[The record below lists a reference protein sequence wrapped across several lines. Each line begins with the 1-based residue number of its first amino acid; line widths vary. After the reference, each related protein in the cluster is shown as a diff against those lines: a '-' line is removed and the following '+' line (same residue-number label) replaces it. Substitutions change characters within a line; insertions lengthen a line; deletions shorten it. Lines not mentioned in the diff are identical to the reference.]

1 MLKAILLT
9 LSTDLTQATQVE
21 QELYEADTG
30 VSLFHEFFVHNL
42 CGISFPGRKQFLKI
56 ISKVR
61 FSRSTT
67 TCDPAEGL
75 ILPPNG
81 KAWLCDKP
89 FTPTAAAKNTRCFL
103 TCNNGFGVVQGEF
116 DITDGALN

>member
-1 MLKAILLT
+1 MQHKF
-9 LSTDLTQATQVE
+9 S
-21 QELYEADTG
+21 
-30 VSLFHEFFVHNL
+30 
-42 CGISFPGRKQFLKI
+42 RKKKKLKI

-61 FSRSTT
+61 FPRSTT
-67 TCDPAEGL
+67 TCDPAEVL

-81 KAWLCDKP
+81 KAWLCDRP
-89 FTPTAAAKNTRCFL
+89 FTPTAVARNTRCFL

>member
-1 MLKAILLT
+1 MRPIQGLVYLMKFSCIT
-9 LSTDLTQATQVE
+9 MQHKLS
-21 QELYEADTG
+21 
-30 VSLFHEFFVHNL
+30 
-42 CGISFPGRKQFLKI
+42 RKKKILKI

-61 FSRSTT
+61 FLRSTT

-75 ILPPNG
+75 ILPLNG

-116 DITDGALN
+116 DITYDALN